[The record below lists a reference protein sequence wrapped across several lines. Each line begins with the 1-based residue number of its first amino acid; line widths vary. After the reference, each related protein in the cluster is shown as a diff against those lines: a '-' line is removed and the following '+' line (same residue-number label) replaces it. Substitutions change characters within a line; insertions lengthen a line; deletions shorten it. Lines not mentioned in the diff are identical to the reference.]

1 VSKSHRSEVMY
12 QEGLGEVMLRYVFG
26 RKYPIGSM
34 TRGYSVKKV
43 LAAGVMALALA
54 AGAAPAAHANSDS
67 RTVYFNSTSTLTGN
81 VWIQNF
87 AEGGCG
93 SYATSVVSNRVLRT
107 VTNKT
112 TADPWA
118 IGASAW
124 GLSVSGPSGSTSTTW
139 TNYNR
144 SGSYLSGNVCMSW
157 NAIYLSLKV
166 NGTGNY
172 NGAVRTVAAQV

>member
-1 VSKSHRSEVMY
+1 MKKALAT
-12 QEGLGEVMLRYVFG
+12 GL
-26 RKYPIGSM
+26 
-34 TRGYSVKKV
+34 
-43 LAAGVMALALA
+43 AALALIG
-54 AGAAPAAHANSDS
+54 GAAPAANAASSS

-81 VWIQNF
+81 VWIQSI
-87 AEGGCG
+87 ADGGCG
-93 SYATSVVSNRVLRT
+93 NYATSVVSNRVLRT

-118 IGASAW
+118 WGASAW
-124 GLSVSGPSGSTSTTW
+124 GLSVSGPSGSTQTTW

-157 NAIYLSLKV
+157 NGVYLSMKV
-166 NGTGNY
+166 DGVGNY